1 MSAKLYVG
9 NLDPQRPCEKRDL
22 EDLFSKYGELDDVWI
37 ARQPPGF
44 AFVTFRS
51 ERDANEAVKELDG
64 YKFQGER
71 IKVEVRTGGI
81 RKEPPRGG
89 GGRGR
94 SRSRSRS
101 YRRRSPSRDRR
112 RGRSDSRR
120 RR

>member
-1 MSAKLYVG
+1 MKKDTFL
-9 NLDPQRPCEKRDL
+9 RL

-71 IKVEVRTGGI
+71 NRCLESCFHLSVARILRLFYAKLNLR
-81 RKEPPRGG
+81 
-89 GGRGR
+89 
-94 SRSRSRS
+94 
-101 YRRRSPSRDRR
+101 
-112 RGRSDSRR
+112 
-120 RR
+120 